1 MTNEALIEKY
11 LLEESLATYDPYD
24 IWITEFGKK
33 VKQFYYGH
41 NIIGI
46 LPAGVLTIYDYY
58 FNNKRRLGYKKQE
71 YPLVRGQA
79 ALTLLELYKK
89 EPKSIYLEYSKRHID
104 WLLENSSK
112 GYSGYCWGLNYDWV
126 YSSDETYDKNM
137 PFSTHTP
144 YPLEAMVKYY
154 QITKDESLIE
164 PIKSVFQFFE
174 NDIQVMKEDEN
185 ILAVSYGVQKDR
197 IATNASSYTM
207 YCYALLLEFFPERKE
222 YIEKKIKKLYNF
234 LCSVQQDD
242 GSWLYSPYDENTFID
257 TFHSAFIM
265 KNIFKSNEIL
275 KLNSSAEVIEEG
287 YEYVFQNMLVGDKF
301 LFKRF
306 SKTNRVSII
315 KFDLY
320 DNAEM
325 LNLAVMLED
334 EYTVETLSLAIEE
347 NFVTQKEEIASI
359 IDIFGT
365 HKNIDHMGWAVVQYL
380 YALAKLEERE

>member
-207 YCYALLLEFFPERKE
+207 YCYALLLEFFPDRKE